1 MTHFPPAPPF
11 TGKLPDD
18 IVEAPSHDDDHH
30 HLLLPDSHHHHDD
43 DDDLVDHSPPP
54 YLRSTSSLGLGPSW
68 PVPSS
73 GPTRTL
79 THDEITEWRRLRRD
93 TGHLGRLALLRAGA
107 VVEPFRPTP
116 LVRHGNSLRDGGRGL
131 AAAAA
136 AAAAEEK
143 LGEQRR
149 LSAAEETRGWMGC
162 LWDWAVRVGNRV
174 TRTVRFVFARRKR
187 VARPG
192 PARDV
197 QDEPKYDLF
206 RDPRDF

>member
-1 MTHFPPAPPF
+1 MTDFPLVPPF
-11 TGKLPDD
+11 TGKLLDD
-18 IVEAPSHDDDHH
+18 IAEAPSHDGNH
-30 HLLLPDSHHHHDD
+30 LLPDSHHH
-43 DDDLVDHSPPP
+43 DLVDHSPPP

-116 LVRHGNSLRDGGRGL
+116 LVRHGNPLRDRGRGL

-136 AAAAEEK
+136 AEEEEK
-143 LGEQRR
+143 LWEQRR
-149 LSAAEETRGWMGC
+149 LPAAEETRGWMGC
-162 LWDWAVRVGNRV
+162 LWDWAARVGNRM
-174 TRTVRFVFARRKR
+174 TRAVRFVFARRKR
-187 VARPG
+187 VVPRGA
-192 PARDV
+192 ARDV
-197 QDEPKYDLF
+197 QHEPKYDLF
-206 RDPRDF
+206 RDLRDF